1 MVSDEGIIIRLVV
14 AVVVAAVIVWL
25 LGPINYIL
33 AAIIALALFILIMF
47 GANRVWLR
55 R

>member
-1 MVSDEGIIIRLVV
+1 MVTEGVLIRLVV

-25 LGPINYIL
+25 LGPINYFL
-33 AAIIALALFILIMF
+33 AAIIALAAFILIMF
-47 GANRVWLR
+47 GTNRIWLR